1 MSETTQ
7 QVKRPLSPHLQVYK
21 LPLTALMSISHRA
34 TGAGLAVGT
43 ILVTA
48 FLLAAAM
55 GEAEYDLVMGFATS
69 MIGKVILIL
78 WSAALYFHM
87 CNGIRHMFWDIG
99 KNFNKAC
106 AHRSNYLVIAAALA
120 LTVFTWAF
128 ACSSYAG

>member
-1 MSETTQ
+1 MSDTTKK
-7 QVKRPLSPHLQVYK
+7 VKRPLSPHLQVYR

-34 TGAGLAVGT
+34 TGAGLAIGT

-55 GEAEYDLVMGFATS
+55 GEAEYNFVMGLATS
-69 MIGKVILIL
+69 LPGKVILFL

-99 KNFNKAC
+99 KNFNKAK
-106 AHRSNYLVIAAALA
+106 AMRSNYYVLFGALA
-120 LTVFTWAF
+120 LTVFTWAY
-128 ACSSYAG
+128 ACGSYAG